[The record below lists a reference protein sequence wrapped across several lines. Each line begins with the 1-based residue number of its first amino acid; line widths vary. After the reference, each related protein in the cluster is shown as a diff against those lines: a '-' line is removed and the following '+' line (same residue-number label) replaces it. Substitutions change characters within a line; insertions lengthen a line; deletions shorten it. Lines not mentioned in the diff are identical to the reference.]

1 MPFERMEHKKRS
13 VYAVEQIIKVIQ
25 DGLYRVGDKLPPER
39 VIAEQ
44 TGVSRS
50 SVREAFSA
58 LKIVGIVE
66 SRAGDGTYVKGSP
79 PENANG
85 ESYILS
91 VLKENESP
99 SDVLETR
106 RLFEDSI
113 IEFAVDRATDVDIAG
128 IESALKRMGEL
139 ADIEDYRRYLEAHR
153 DFHLAIARATRNPV
167 IERVIRLLLDL
178 MRQQLWQEVEE
189 DYYLPKDEQHIKESL
204 ERHHQIYA
212 AIKDKDTKL
221 AREKMREHLDMLLND
236 D

>member
-1 MPFERMEHKKRS
+1 MPFEKIEHKKRS

-25 DGLYRVGDKLPPER
+25 DGIYRIGDKLPPER

-66 SRAGDGTYVKGSP
+66 SRAGDGTYVKSLP
-79 PENANG
+79 QKANA
-85 ESYILS
+85 EPHILS
-91 VLKENESP
+91 ILKENESP

-106 RLFEDSI
+106 RIFEDSL
-113 IEFAVDRATDVDIAG
+113 IEFAVDRATEVDIAG
-128 IESALKRMGEL
+128 IESVLKRMGEV
-139 ADIEDYRRYLEAHR
+139 AAIEDYRRYLEAHR

-167 IERVIRLLLDL
+167 IEMVIRLLLDL

-212 AIKDKDTKL
+212 AIRDKDAKL
-221 AREKMREHLDMLLND
+221 ARKKMREHLDMLLNGD
-236 D
+236 

>member
-1 MPFERMEHKKRS
+1 MPFERIEHKKRS

-25 DGLYRVGDKLPPER
+25 DGLYKVGDKLPPER
-39 VIAEQ
+39 VIAEK

-79 PENANG
+79 ENANG
-85 ESYILS
+85 ESHILS

-106 RLFEDSI
+106 RVFEDSI

-128 IESALKRMGEL
+128 IESVLKRMGEL

-167 IERVIRLLLDL
+167 IERVICLLLDL

-204 ERHHQIYA
+204 EKHHQIYA
-212 AIKDKDTKL
+212 AIKDKDAKL
-221 AREKMREHLDMLLND
+221 AREKMREHLDILLNGD
-236 D
+236 

>member
-1 MPFERMEHKKRS
+1 MPFERIEHKKRS

-25 DGLYRVGDKLPPER
+25 DGLYKVGDKLPPER
-39 VIAEQ
+39 VIAEK

-79 PENANG
+79 ENANG
-85 ESYILS
+85 ESHILS

-106 RLFEDSI
+106 RVFEDSI

-128 IESALKRMGEL
+128 IESVLKRMGEL

-204 ERHHQIYA
+204 EKHHQIYA
-212 AIKDKDTKL
+212 AIKDKDAKL
-221 AREKMREHLDMLLND
+221 AREKMREHLDMLLNGD
-236 D
+236 

>member
-1 MPFERMEHKKRS
+1 MPFERIEHKKRS
-13 VYAVEQIIKVIQ
+13 VHAVEQIIRVIQ
-25 DGLYRVGDKLPPER
+25 DGLYKVGDKLPPER

-44 TGVSRS
+44 TGVGRS

-58 LKIVGIVE
+58 LKIVGILE
-66 SRAGDGTYVKGSP
+66 SRAGDGTYVKGS

-106 RLFEDSI
+106 MVFEDSI
-113 IEFAVDRATDVDIAG
+113 MEFAVDRGTDVDVAG
-128 IESALKRMGEL
+128 IESVLKRMGEL
-139 ADIEDYRRYLEAHR
+139 ADIEDYRGYLEAHR

-167 IERVIRLLLDL
+167 IERVTRLLLDL
-178 MRQQLWQEVEE
+178 MRQQLWQEVEK

-204 ERHHQIYA
+204 EMHRRIYA
-212 AIKDKDTKL
+212 AIKGKDAKL
-221 AREKMREHLDMLLND
+221 ARERMREHLDMLLNGD
-236 D
+236 

>member
-1 MPFERMEHKKRS
+1 MPFERIEHKKRS

-25 DGLYRVGDKLPPER
+25 DGLYKVGDKLPPER
-39 VIAEQ
+39 VIAEK

-79 PENANG
+79 ENVNG
-85 ESYILS
+85 ESHILS

-106 RLFEDSI
+106 RVFEDSI

-128 IESALKRMGEL
+128 IESVLKRMGEL

-204 ERHHQIYA
+204 EKHHQIYA
-212 AIKDKDTKL
+212 AIKDKDAKL
-221 AREKMREHLDMLLND
+221 AREKMREHLDMLLNGD
-236 D
+236 